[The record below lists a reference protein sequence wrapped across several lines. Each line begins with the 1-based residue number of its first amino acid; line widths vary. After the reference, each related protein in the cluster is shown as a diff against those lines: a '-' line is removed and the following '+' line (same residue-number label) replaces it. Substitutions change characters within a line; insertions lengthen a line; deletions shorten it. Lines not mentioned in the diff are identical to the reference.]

1 MNKTS
6 VKSTLDQKKV
16 SYLWTKLSLRN
27 DRYKLSLTPILDTY
41 IFVRFDHNE
50 QVNKIEFYS
59 EIYQGSNT
67 QRCKPLSWTE
77 TFVESSNFELM
88 LSQFIA
94 GVLSYEECFHKV
106 KNKMNEINSIY
117 SLYEL
122 SSEDFDFRHQSKLI
136 KQD

>member
-6 VKSTLDQKKV
+6 VKTILDQRKV
-16 SYLWTKLSLRN
+16 SYLWTKLSLRH
-27 DRYKLSLTPILDTY
+27 DRYKLSITPILDTY
-41 IFVRFDHNE
+41 IFVGFDHNE

-67 QRCKPLSWTE
+67 QRCKPLSWKE
-77 TFVESSNFELM
+77 TFVDSSKFELM

-106 KNKMNEINSIY
+106 KIKMDEINSIC

-122 SSEDFDFRHQSKLI
+122 SSEDFSFRHQSKLI